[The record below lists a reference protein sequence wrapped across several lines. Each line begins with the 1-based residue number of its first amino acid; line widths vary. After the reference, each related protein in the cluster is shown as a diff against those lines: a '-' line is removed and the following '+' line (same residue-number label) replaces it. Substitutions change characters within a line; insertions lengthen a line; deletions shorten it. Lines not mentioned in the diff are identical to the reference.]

1 MFKHPAS
8 WFFGIITLLTG
19 AAPLPAQARI
29 EFGPLVALYA
39 PAGAFQPAPYYSTA
53 LPNSPSDLS
62 GVAWGGQSRIWF
74 SPRAGVQ
81 LQVSSASSTVG
92 GGNTP
97 GGSFPGR
104 PARVLMAS
112 AQFLWAFPASHHNL
126 QVWLSGGGGVI
137 RHGGT
142 AYERYGS
149 PVQLGTALG
158 FGAALPLGNH
168 LVANLG
174 MTTLLYNI
182 DVSDSTGTSLE
193 HGLQVDPL
201 IHAGVSLRWP

>member
-1 MFKHPAS
+1 M
-8 WFFGIITLLTG
+8 
-19 AAPLPAQARI
+19 
-29 EFGPLVALYA
+29 
-39 PAGAFQPAPYYSTA
+39 
-53 LPNSPSDLS
+53 
-62 GVAWGGQSRIWF
+62 
-74 SPRAGVQ
+74 
-81 LQVSSASSTVG
+81 
-92 GGNTP
+92 
-97 GGSFPGR
+97 
-104 PARVLMAS
+104 
-112 AQFLWAFPASHHNL
+112 
-126 QVWLSGGGGVI
+126 I

-158 FGAALPLGNH
+158 FGAALPLANH
-168 LVANLG
+168 LVANVG